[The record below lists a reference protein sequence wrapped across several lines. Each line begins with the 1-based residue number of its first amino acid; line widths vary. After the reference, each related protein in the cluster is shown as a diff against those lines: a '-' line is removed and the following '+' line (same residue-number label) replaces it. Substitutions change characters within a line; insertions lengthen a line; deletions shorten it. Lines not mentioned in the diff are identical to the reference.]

1 MCQDCNYPAML
12 EAVGL
17 SPTPN
22 RLKIL
27 ELIGGNSNPLSARDI
42 HRTLRRTEAINR
54 VTVYRILDLLVENGL
69 VERMSSGAR
78 SFHFGLAPNENH
90 SPHPHFYCRHC
101 GLLECLRPGS
111 LPIDTRHLEKSY
123 PGRIEHVSVRVDGIC
138 KTCLG
143 RKG

>member
-1 MCQDCNYPAML
+1 ML
-12 EAVGL
+12 ETAGL

-22 RLKIL
+22 RVKIL
-27 ELIGGNSNPLSARDI
+27 ELVGGDTNPLSAGDI
-42 HRTLRRTEAINR
+42 FRILRRTSAINR

-90 SPHPHFYCRHC
+90 RPHPHFFCRRC
-101 GLLECLRPGS
+101 GVLECLRPDA
-111 LPIDTRHLEKSY
+111 LPLDTRPLENTY
-123 PGRIEHVSVRVDGIC
+123 PGRIENVAVRVDGIC

-143 RKG
+143 TEA